1 MNSNRIA
8 DMVDHEKPIEK
19 LREYGAERLSDA
31 ELLAILLRTGT
42 KNESV
47 IGLAQRILNDHPL
60 HKGLYGLNY
69 RHINDLMEIPGVGLT
84 KASQVMALTE
94 ISRRMSSEHKKERIR
109 FNDSET
115 VADYFMDKLRFLTK
129 ERTYAVFTS
138 KCNELIHCVELS
150 IGCNDKSILSPR
162 EVFKEALRA
171 DAASIILVHNHPS
184 GDPEPSEMDIV
195 TTKNIKKVGDE
206 MQIPLLD
213 HVIIGD
219 GCYSSLANMGLL

>member
-115 VADYFMDKLRFLTK
+115 VADYFMEQVRYLTK
-129 ERTYAVFTS
+129 ERLYAVFLSTS
-138 KCNELIHCVELS
+138 NEYLHKVVLS
-150 IGCNDKSILSPR
+150 EGINNNS
-162 EVFKEALRA
+162 EVKEGT
-171 DAASIILVHNHPS
+171 S
-184 GDPEPSEMDIV
+184 
-195 TTKNIKKVGDE
+195 
-206 MQIPLLD
+206 
-213 HVIIGD
+213 
-219 GCYSSLANMGLL
+219 